1 MKIILRRAKT
11 SAFTLIEILIVIII
25 IAALASMVVPRLSG
39 RSEMAKKAI
48 AEADI
53 RSNIG
58 TALRLY
64 ELENG
69 NYPTTEQGLKALMT
83 KPSSDPVPQ
92 NWNGPYLEN
101 EPIDPWK
108 KPYGY
113 KCPGVHNTISY
124 DLYSLGKDGN
134 EGTDDDIGNWK

>member
-1 MKIILRRAKT
+1 MKHILRQKNT
-11 SAFTLIEILIVIII
+11 FAFTLIEMLIVIII

-39 RSEMAKKAI
+39 RSEQAKKAI
-48 AEADI
+48 AKADI

-69 NYPTTEQGLKALMT
+69 NYPTTAQGLNALMT
-83 KPSSDPVPQ
+83 KTSADPIPYD
-92 NWNGPYLEN
+92 WNGPYLEN

-108 KPYGY
+108 KTYGY
-113 KCPGVHNTISY
+113 KCPGAHNPTSY

>member
-1 MKIILRRAKT
+1 MKITLRREKT
-11 SAFTLIEILIVIII
+11 RAFTLIEVLIVIII

-39 RSEMAKKAI
+39 RSEQAKKAI

-53 RSNIG
+53 RSSIG

-64 ELENG
+64 EMDNG
-69 NYPTTEQGLKALMT
+69 NYPTSAQGLNALMT

-101 EPIDPWK
+101 EAIDPWK
-108 KPYGY
+108 KSYVY
-113 KCPGVHNTISY
+113 KCPGVHNPASY
-124 DLYSLGKDGN
+124 DLYTLGKDGN

>member
-1 MKIILRRAKT
+1 MKIILNRAKT

-39 RSEMAKKAI
+39 RSEQAKKTI

-58 TALRLY
+58 TALRVY

-69 NYPTTEQGLKALMT
+69 NYPTTAQGLKALMV
-83 KPSSDPVPQ
+83 KPSTDPIPQ

-101 EPIDPWK
+101 DAIDPWK
-108 KPYGY
+108 KPYAY
-113 KCPGVHNTISY
+113 KCPGTHNPAGY

>member
-1 MKIILRRAKT
+1 MKIMSFRKKS

-39 RSEMAKKAI
+39 RSEQAKKAI

-53 RSNIG
+53 RSNLG

-69 NYPTTEQGLKALMT
+69 NYPTTAQGLKALMT
-83 KPSSDPVPQ
+83 KPSSDPIPH

-101 EPIDPWK
+101 EPVDPWK
-108 KPYGY
+108 KPYEY
-113 KCPGVHNTISY
+113 KCPGAHNPMGY
-124 DLYSLGKDGN
+124 DLYTLGKDGN